1 MDPGATCHESMLI
14 TRNQI
19 KASLGKTKLG
29 MYNPTRCNLCP
40 SEGGGF
46 TNMGRNHDQD
56 TSSCLGRMSRMH
68 MHPVRIT
75 PLVGELPSG
84 LRDNQNVNAL
94 TSTPEF
100 QFVQAML
107 TQTTAVP
114 TQIAQIA
121 LVLMSSIACKL
132 IRDRRSGSRLSRV

>member
-56 TSSCLGRMSRMH
+56 TSS
-68 MHPVRIT
+68 
-75 PLVGELPSG
+75 
-84 LRDNQNVNAL
+84 
-94 TSTPEF
+94 
-100 QFVQAML
+100 
-107 TQTTAVP
+107 
-114 TQIAQIA
+114 
-121 LVLMSSIACKL
+121 
-132 IRDRRSGSRLSRV
+132 SGSDVQNAHASSEDHSTRWRIAIWSPG